1 MGVGYTDP
9 QTEPNFLDLAYQQD
23 QIATNTFVLQLLN
36 ESSSSSMYYNQIS
49 SQMKQKSLFST
60 VPVDSYYWQ
69 LEVLGV
75 LAGLNDLTQYS
86 AQTAV
91 IDSGTSIFY
100 LNPSLTQAFISQYLP
115 PSYCNFT

>member
-1 MGVGYTDP
+1 
-9 QTEPNFLDLAYQQD
+9 
-23 QIATNTFVLQLLN
+23 
-36 ESSSSSMYYNQIS
+36 
-49 SQMKQKSLFST
+49 MKQKSLFST
-60 VPVDSYYWQ
+60 VPADSFYWQ

-100 LNPSLTQAFISQYLP
+100 LNP
-115 PSYCNFT
+115 